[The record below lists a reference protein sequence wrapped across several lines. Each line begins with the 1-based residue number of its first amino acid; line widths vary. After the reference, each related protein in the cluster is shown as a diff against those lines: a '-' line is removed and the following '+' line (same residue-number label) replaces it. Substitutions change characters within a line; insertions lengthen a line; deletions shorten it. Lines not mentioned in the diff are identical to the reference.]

1 MLTPLPAELIT
12 SRHDSTLVLTLSDPA
27 SRNALSPTVYAAALA
42 ALDEAVRDPT
52 LRAIVLTGADG
63 HFSGGGN
70 LNQLAAVRGQPEV
83 QATRVDALHGWIAAM
98 RSHPLPVIAAVEGA
112 AAGAGCSLALACDLL
127 VASTTARFGLA
138 YGRIG
143 ASPDGGVVQS
153 LMQLLPRQQALEW
166 LWLAQV
172 RSAADLQRA
181 GLVNRLTD
189 PGQAL
194 DEALALAASLAHF
207 APNVIASVKR
217 MANDAATLPLTTHLD
232 REREAFVA
240 NINHD
245 NGGEGL
251 AAWREKRA
259 PQFR

>member
-1 MLTPLPAELIT
+1 MSTTPPAELQRT
-12 SRHDSTLVLTLSDPA
+12 RHDNTLVLTLCDPA
-27 SRNALSPTVYAAALA
+27 SRNALSPDLYTAAIA
-42 ALDEAVRDPT
+42 ALDDAAQDPT
-52 LRAIVLTGADG
+52 LRAIVLTGAGG

-70 LNQLAAVRGQPEV
+70 LNQLAAVRGQAAV
-83 QATRVDALHGWIAAM
+83 QAARVDALHGWIMAM
-98 RSHPLPVIAAVEGA
+98 HTHPLPVIAAVEGA

-143 ASPDGGVVQS
+143 ASPDGGAVQA

-172 RSAADLQRA
+172 RSAADLQRS

-217 MANDAATLPLTTHLD
+217 LASQAATRPLAEHLD
-232 REREAFVA
+232 HERDAFIA

-251 AAWREKRA
+251 AAWRDKRP